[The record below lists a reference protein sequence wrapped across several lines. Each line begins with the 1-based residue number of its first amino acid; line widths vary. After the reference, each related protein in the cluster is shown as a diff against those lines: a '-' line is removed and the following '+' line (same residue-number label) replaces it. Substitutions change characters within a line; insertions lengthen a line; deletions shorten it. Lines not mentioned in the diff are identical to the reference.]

1 MDLITKHNLYI
12 DIHQAIEASIC
23 GLTSTQEP
31 DYIAALTTKL
41 PHELRGILNRNIPT
55 MQFNVGGCFIHQQP
69 FAKFCAPGL
78 KKMKS
83 PEIGDLLI
91 VYKEILANGECLY
104 NALLLQAKK
113 TNDIYCTPIH
123 PNDKHQLLLY
133 TKWPKFQYQRAG
145 ALNGLIRSINPKT
158 ITPGAQYLLIDEHN
172 ISHSPL
178 GPCTFWCAKADD
190 ILIAANSLSHQIVD
204 FIDFQTGK
212 PFVSLSIG
220 MDHWSKMIWD
230 LITISANS
238 YFNRRKA
245 GYTHHPRLAFI
256 FTQFLTEQSQG
267 IRLDIDAKRMADK
280 MGNNLKNNRGGISG
294 DDIRNDIKDSI
305 GGISILYI
313 EGAVLQ

>member
-12 DIHQAIEASIC
+12 DIHRAIEASIC
-23 GLTSTQEP
+23 GLTSKQEP

-55 MQFNVGGCFIHQQP
+55 MQFNVDGCFIHQKP
-69 FAKFCAPGL
+69 LAKFCAPGL

-91 VYKEILANGECLY
+91 VYKEILANGDCLY

-113 TNDIYCTPIH
+113 TDDIYYTPIH

-145 ALNGLIRSINPKT
+145 SLNGHIRSINPKT

-172 ISHSPL
+172 KSHSPL
-178 GPCTFWCAKADD
+178 GPCTFWCAKAAD
-190 ILIAANSLSHQIVD
+190 ILMAANSLSHQIVD

-238 YFNRRKA
+238 HFNRRATK
-245 GYTHHPRLAFI
+245 YDNHPRLTSAFLS
-256 FTQFLTEQSQG
+256 TLANPHEG
-267 IRLDIDAKRMADK
+267 IQV
-280 MGNNLKNNRGGISG
+280 NNGAGDNFGGDNKENNMMV
-294 DDIRNDIKDSI
+294 DNEYNI

-313 EGAVLQ
+313 EGKSQTTE